1 MIAADGKWF
10 TSRYASRPFQTNMLR
25 IVLCFGVPTAHSA
38 SPSTSFMPVADI
50 AVLFLYFAIVLGIG
64 LSQRSKSG
72 SMEGFALGDRQIAW
86 WAVLASILAAEISA
100 GTFFGTPGEGFALRN
115 YTYLQLIIG
124 YLAARVIVSAV
135 FIPAFYKHEVV
146 SIYEFLGKRFG
157 PGTHKLGSAVFLVT
171 RLLASGTR
179 LWVPTVIIVLIWR
192 LAHPE
197 QLLAP
202 INEFWLT
209 GAALVAVTAA
219 TALYTTVGG
228 IRAVIWTDVLQIGVL
243 FAALGFSLFHLLG
256 HIPGGWSGAH
266 QALTGHDD
274 WRVFDNGL
282 GHAKGLWGNIKHI
295 LEQEYTVWA
304 AFLGSTFVTLA
315 THGTDQDMV
324 QRMLT
329 AKNKHQSAV
338 ATILSGLADIPIAW
352 AVLTI
357 GILLHVYYQA
367 NHDPLLPVDA
377 AGKVQP
383 NKVFPHFILTV
394 MPAGLRGLVL
404 AGVLATT
411 MGSLSTALNSLATSY
426 VRDFHFRWFGEPPD
440 DRGRV
445 RALRLGTVIFAVLL
459 ISVGLATAWVSSQHP
474 QLRIIPII
482 LGIFGYTYGSLLGVF
497 IIGLFTKSRGSDFGN
512 AVAMTAGFLAVAYL
526 SALDQSIAA
535 MFGGNGLP
543 RPDWMPV
550 IEFPWRIM
558 FGTVTT
564 VAVGLCFRT
573 ETANRR

>member
-1 MIAADGKWF
+1 
-10 TSRYASRPFQTNMLR
+10 
-25 IVLCFGVPTAHSA
+25 
-38 SPSTSFMPVADI
+38 MPVADI
-50 AVLFLYFAIVLGIG
+50 VVLLAYFALVLGIG
-64 LSQRSKSG
+64 LSQRSKSA

-100 GTFFGTPGEGFALRN
+100 GTFFGTPGEGFALKN
-115 YTYLQLIIG
+115 YTYIQLIIG
-124 YLAARVIVSAV
+124 YLAARVIVSCV
-135 FIPAFYKHEVV
+135 FIPAFYKHRVV
-146 SIYEFLGKRFG
+146 SIYEFLGNRFG
-157 PGTHKLGSAVFLVT
+157 PGTRRLGSAVFLVT

-192 LAHPE
+192 LAHPG
-197 QLLAP
+197 QTMAP
-202 INEFWLT
+202 LDEFWLT
-209 GAALVAVTAA
+209 GAALVLVTMA

-243 FAALGFSLFHLLG
+243 LAALGFSLYHLLS

-266 QALTGHDD
+266 QALTGADD
-274 WRVFDNGL
+274 WRVFDSGIVD
-282 GHAKGLWGNIKHI
+282 GKGFWGNVKSV

-329 AKNKHQSAV
+329 AKNKNQSAA

-352 AVLTI
+352 TVLTI
-357 GILLHVYYQA
+357 GILLNVYYQT

-377 AGKVQP
+377 AGNVQP

-497 IIGLFTKSRGSDFGN
+497 MVGLFTKTRGNDFGN
-512 AVAMTAGFLAVAYL
+512 TLAMASGFVVVAYF
-526 SALDQSIAA
+526 SGLDRSVAGL
-535 MFGGNGLP
+535 FGGDGLP

-558 FGTVTT
+558 FGTIVTFA
-564 VAVGLCFRT
+564 VAMCFKTSVHKRT
-573 ETANRR
+573 EMV